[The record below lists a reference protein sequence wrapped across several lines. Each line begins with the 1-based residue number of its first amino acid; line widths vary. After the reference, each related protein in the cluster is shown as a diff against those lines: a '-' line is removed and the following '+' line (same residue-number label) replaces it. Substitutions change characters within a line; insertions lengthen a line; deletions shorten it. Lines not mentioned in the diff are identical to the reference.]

1 MTGTAMVE
9 IQCPHC
15 DEDIELDDGVYGS
28 FDCPLC
34 EKEFSWESPSIWTA
48 DNFVKWGYRF
58 GLGFFI
64 LSIISAIL
72 LWTTQGIRNCDV
84 GGRGLY
90 SIPEPFECGGW
101 IVVFLVGGFYA
112 VCILILPA
120 IVHILRKINDK
131 IKQLTSQGQ

>member
-1 MTGTAMVE
+1 MVE

-15 DEDIELDDGVYGS
+15 DDGIELDDGVYGS

-34 EKEFSWESPSIWTA
+34 EEEFSWESPSIWTA
-48 DNFVKWGYRF
+48 DNFVKWGYLS
-58 GLGFFI
+58 GLAFFI

-72 LWTTQGIRNCDV
+72 LWTTEGIRNCESSSSS
-84 GGRGLY
+84 GMI
-90 SIPEPFECGGW
+90 SIPEPFDCEGG
-101 IVVFLVGGFYA
+101 IVVFIVGGFFA